1 MCILQLLTENNN
13 SVVAVVLIISI
24 IIVIYTQGVIF
35 LFVYCVRLLL
45 LTYHALTKYYINYN
59 NFIVCIPLPLS
70 ACPGGGRRRGW
81 ASYQIF
87 KKSMG
92 GVGEGLTGSQFLEGD
107 CRGRRWVTFNRL
119 NLKYLMTKK
128 FVFLCHN

>member
-13 SVVAVVLIISI
+13 SVVVVVLIISI

-59 NFIVCIPLPLS
+59 NFIVCTPLPLS
-70 ACPGGGRRRGW
+70 ACPGGGEE
-81 ASYQIF
+81 
-87 KKSMG
+87 
-92 GVGEGLTGSQFLEGD
+92 EGLSLLPNFQKKYGGGGGGLNRISIFRGGLPGKTVGD
-107 CRGRRWVTFNRL
+107 L
-119 NLKYLMTKK
+119 
-128 FVFLCHN
+128 